1 MVSVPVG
8 EVVAGQP
15 GEDLEDA
22 GGGGR
27 GAAAVFGIYRE
38 LFHAT
43 GFHGRTDL
51 AFDRHCHVGECR
63 RPGRIGGVSTAT
75 ASYKGHR

>member
-38 LFHAT
+38 LFFMIAYLLKWT
-43 GFHGRTDL
+43 SGLELSKCVARQRF
-51 AFDRHCHVGECR
+51 
-63 RPGRIGGVSTAT
+63 
-75 ASYKGHR
+75 